1 MAFKRPPSLPIA
13 RSNDELITV
22 YNQAITDLEQYLL
35 EITQPAET
43 GFTTSNVTPNKSLD
57 PTSANLATVANT
69 LATLIDA
76 LKSKGLIG

>member
-13 RSNDELITV
+13 RSNDELMTV

-57 PTSANLATVANT
+57 PTSAMLPISQRPDSPEPKWVRT
-69 LATLIDA
+69 
-76 LKSKGLIG
+76 